1 MKGDTGA
8 FVTGLF
14 DKLQTS
20 AGALLTVESLRRG
33 QDPKS
38 LKKMQAD
45 AKAAAT
51 LFPLLGKHGFIL
63 AGELRELEP
72 PQGQIFLILPGMG
85 EKPEPLFGAAPG
97 HRPGRR
103 QDQGPKNRRPNRRQS
118 RSVAD
123 PYGLVGGAQTRR
135 RRHRHRHS
143 RNGRQG
149 YHDE

>member
-1 MKGDTGA
+1 MMKGDTGT

-33 QDPKS
+33 QDPKT

-63 AGELRELEP
+63 AGELRQLDP
-72 PQGQIFLILPGMG
+72 PQGQVFLILPGMG
-85 EKPEPLFGAAPG
+85 EKPEPLFGACAWASAWARAKSRSRKSPDERSPVSTCRRSTWPG
-97 HRPGRR
+97 GRR
-103 QDQGPKNRRPNRRQS
+103 ANTPSSPSAPTSPKRSS
-118 RSVAD
+118 R
-123 PYGLVGGAQTRR
+123 T
-135 RRHRHRHS
+135 
-143 RNGRQG
+143 
-149 YHDE
+149 